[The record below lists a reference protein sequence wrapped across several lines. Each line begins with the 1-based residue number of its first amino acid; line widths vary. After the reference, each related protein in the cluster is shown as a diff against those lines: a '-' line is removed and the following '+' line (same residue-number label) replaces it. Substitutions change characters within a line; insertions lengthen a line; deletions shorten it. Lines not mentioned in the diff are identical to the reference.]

1 MAEENQKQVY
11 NPNNQRPKNLGT
23 HLFLLTCIIA
33 CIAVG
38 PWAWKSPLAI
48 VSVAEGEVVP
58 STQVKTIQHLEGGI
72 IDQILVKESDIV
84 KKSDPLV
91 ILAAT
96 ASEVDVDEAQVK
108 IDAKIIESIRLEAEI
123 NNFDVPIFADD
134 LMANRADLVNKSME
148 LFLSRKNKLEGDIRE
163 IQASIAQHQTAIDI
177 LIKQTEMSVKLLEE
191 GIITEFAHLDLLKEL
206 NAAKG
211 ALESSTEEKE
221 NITKLFIENA
231 RNARQVA
238 QREISELNETIKA
251 LKDNLKRTVITA
263 PVDGVVKNLF
273 FVTIGGVVRPGEAIL
288 DIVPTKDS
296 LIVEARLQE
305 SDIGFVKPGQSA
317 VVKLSSSDAV
327 NFGQIDGIVER
338 ISPDTEQDEN
348 DNRIVFYNIFVE
360 LDQNYFESKEKT
372 YYLVPGVKV
381 TASIQIGER
390 TLANYLLSPF
400 IGSLGQ
406 SFQER

>member
-1 MAEENQKQVY
+1 MNTLSEKHK
-11 NPNNQRPKNLGT
+11 KNTQIFFYILS
-23 HLFLLTCIIA
+23 LFAVTAGLWMFLFNIDII
-33 CIAVG
+33 
-38 PWAWKSPLAI
+38 SN
-48 VSVAEGEVVP
+48 AEGQVIP
-58 STQVKTIQHLEGGI
+58 AGDVKTIQHLEGGI

-84 KKSDPLV
+84 KVDDPLV

-96 ASEVDVDEAQVK
+96 ASEVDVDETQVQ
-108 IDAKIIESIRLEAEI
+108 IDAKKIESIRLEAEI
-123 NNFDVPIFADD
+123 NNFDVPIFDD
-134 LMANRADLVNKSME
+134 YLVNNRSELVNKSLE
-148 LFLSRKNKLEGDIRE
+148 LFVSRKNKLEGDIKKVSAE
-163 IQASIAQHQTAIDI
+163 IAQHQTAIDI
-177 LIKQTEMSVKLLEE
+177 LIKQTEMSEQLLVE
-191 GIITEFAHLDLLKEL
+191 GIITEFAHYDLLKEL

-211 ALESSTEEKE
+211 ALETSLEEKE
-221 NITKLFIENA
+221 NITKQFVESA

-251 LKDNLKRTVITA
+251 LKDNLERTVITA

-273 FVTIGGVVRPGEAIL
+273 FVTIGGVIRPGEAIL
-288 DIVPTKDS
+288 DIVPTRDN

-317 VVKLSSSDAV
+317 VVKLSSADAV
-327 NFGQIDGIVER
+327 NFGQIDGIVDR

-360 LDQNYFESKEKT
+360 LDQNYFESKEKI

>member
-1 MAEENQKQVY
+1 MTIPLLPEKHRNNTQLFFIAFSSFAFVAMAWMF
-11 NPNNQRPKNLGT
+11 
-23 HLFLLTCIIA
+23 LFNIDII
-33 CIAVG
+33 
-38 PWAWKSPLAI
+38 SN
-48 VSVAEGEVVP
+48 AEGQVIP
-58 STQVKTIQHLEGGI
+58 AGDVKTIQHLEGGI
-72 IDQILVKESDIV
+72 IDQILVKESDTV
-84 KKSDPLV
+84 KAGESLV

-96 ASEVDVDEAQVK
+96 ASEVDVDEAQVQ
-108 IDAKIIESIRLEAEI
+108 IDSKTIQSIRLEAEI
-123 NNFDVPIFADD
+123 NNFDIPVFPDE
-134 LMANRADLVNKSME
+134 LVNKRQELVNKSLE
-148 LFLSRKNKLEGDIRE
+148 LFISRKDKIEGDIKE
-163 IQASIAQHQTAIDI
+163 VTASIIQHQTAIDI
-177 LIKQTEMSVKLLEE
+177 LIKQTDMSQQLLDE

-211 ALESSTEEKE
+211 TLEAAIEEKD
-221 NITKLFIENA
+221 NITKEFIEDA
-231 RNARQVA
+231 RNQRQVA

-251 LKDNLKRTVITA
+251 LKDNLERTVITA

-273 FVTIGGVVRPGEAIL
+273 FVTIGGVIRPGEPIL
-288 DIVPTKDS
+288 DIVPTKDN

-317 VVKLSSSDAV
+317 IVKLSSSDAV
-327 NFGQIDGIVER
+327 NFGQINGVVDR

>member
-1 MAEENQKQVY
+1 MTIPLLPEKHRKNTQLFFIAFSSFAFVAMAWMF
-11 NPNNQRPKNLGT
+11 
-23 HLFLLTCIIA
+23 LFNIDII
-33 CIAVG
+33 
-38 PWAWKSPLAI
+38 SN
-48 VSVAEGEVVP
+48 AEGQVIP
-58 STQVKTIQHLEGGI
+58 AGDVKTIQHLEGGI
-72 IDQILVKESDIV
+72 IDQILVKESDTV
-84 KKSDPLV
+84 KAGESLV

-96 ASEVDVDEAQVK
+96 ASEVDVDEAQVQ
-108 IDAKIIESIRLEAEI
+108 IDSKTIQSIRLEAEI
-123 NNFDVPIFADD
+123 NNFDIPVFPDE
-134 LMANRADLVNKSME
+134 LVNKRQELVNKSLE
-148 LFLSRKNKLEGDIRE
+148 LFISRKDKIEGDIKE
-163 IQASIAQHQTAIDI
+163 VTASIIQHQTAIDI
-177 LIKQTEMSVKLLEE
+177 LIKQTDMSQELLDE

-211 ALESSTEEKE
+211 TLEAAIEEKD
-221 NITKLFIENA
+221 NITKEFIEDA
-231 RNARQVA
+231 RNQRQVA

-251 LKDNLKRTVITA
+251 LKDNLERTVITA

-273 FVTIGGVVRPGEAIL
+273 FVTIGGVIRPGEPIL
-288 DIVPTKDS
+288 DIVPTKDN

-317 VVKLSSSDAV
+317 IVKLSSSDAV
-327 NFGQIDGIVER
+327 NFGQINGVVDR

>member
-1 MAEENQKQVY
+1 MEFALPEKH
-11 NPNNQRPKNLGT
+11 RKNT
-23 HLFLLTCIIA
+23 KILFIVFSFFAFTLSLWMFLFNIDII
-33 CIAVG
+33 
-38 PWAWKSPLAI
+38 SN
-48 VSVAEGEVVP
+48 AEGQVIPAGE
-58 STQVKTIQHLEGGI
+58 VKTIQHLEGGI
-72 IDQILVKESDIV
+72 IDQILIQESDVV
-84 KKSDPLV
+84 KKDDPLV
-91 ILAAT
+91 VLAAT
-96 ASEVDVDEAQVK
+96 ASEVDVDEAQVQ

-123 NNFDVPIFADD
+123 NDFGVPIFSDE
-134 LMANRADLVNKSME
+134 LVNNRPDLVNKSLE
-148 LFLSRKNKLEGDIRE
+148 LFISRKEKLEGAIKE
-163 IQASIAQHQTAIDI
+163 VTAAVVQHQTAIDI
-177 LIKQTEMSVKLLEE
+177 LLKQTQMSEQLLQE
-191 GIITEFAHLDLLKEL
+191 GIITEFSHLNLLKEL

-211 ALESSTEEKE
+211 ALEVAMEEKD
-221 NITKLFIENA
+221 NLTKKFIEDA
-231 RNARQVA
+231 RNDRQIA

-251 LKDNLKRTVITA
+251 LKDNLDRTVITA

-273 FVTIGGVVRPGEAIL
+273 FVTIGGVIRPGEAIL
-288 DIVPTKDS
+288 DIVPTKDN

-317 VVKLSSSDAV
+317 VVKLSSADAV
-327 NFGQIDGIVER
+327 NFGQIEGIVER

>member
-1 MAEENQKQVY
+1 MTIPLLPEKHRKNTQLFFIAFSSFAFVAMAWMF
-11 NPNNQRPKNLGT
+11 
-23 HLFLLTCIIA
+23 LFNIDII
-33 CIAVG
+33 
-38 PWAWKSPLAI
+38 SN
-48 VSVAEGEVVP
+48 AEGQVIP
-58 STQVKTIQHLEGGI
+58 AGDVKTIQHLEGGI
-72 IDQILVKESDIV
+72 IDQILVKESDTV
-84 KKSDPLV
+84 KAGESLV

-96 ASEVDVDEAQVK
+96 ASEVDVDEAQVQ
-108 IDAKIIESIRLEAEI
+108 IDSKTIQSIRLEAEI
-123 NNFDVPIFADD
+123 NNFDIPVFPDE
-134 LMANRADLVNKSME
+134 LVNKRQELVNKSLE
-148 LFLSRKNKLEGDIRE
+148 LFISRKDKIEGDIKE
-163 IQASIAQHQTAIDI
+163 VTASIIQHQTAIDI
-177 LIKQTEMSVKLLEE
+177 LIKQTDMSQQLLDE

-211 ALESSTEEKE
+211 TLEAAIEEKD
-221 NITKLFIENA
+221 NITKEFIEDA
-231 RNARQVA
+231 RNQRQVA

-251 LKDNLKRTVITA
+251 LKDNLERTVITA
-263 PVDGVVKNLF
+263 PVDGVIKNLF
-273 FVTIGGVVRPGEAIL
+273 FVTIGGVIRPGEPIL
-288 DIVPTKDS
+288 DIVPTKDN

-317 VVKLSSSDAV
+317 IVKLSSSDAV
-327 NFGQIDGIVER
+327 NFGQINGVVDR

>member
-1 MAEENQKQVY
+1 MKSILPEKH
-11 NPNNQRPKNLGT
+11 QRNT
-23 HLFLLTCIIA
+23 QILFITFSLFAFTTGLWMFLFNIDII
-33 CIAVG
+33 
-38 PWAWKSPLAI
+38 SN
-48 VSVAEGEVVP
+48 AEGQVIP
-58 STQVKTIQHLEGGI
+58 AGDVKTVQHLEGGI
-72 IDQILVKESDIV
+72 IDQILIKESDIV
-84 KKSDPLV
+84 KKEDPLV

-96 ASEVDVDEAQVK
+96 ASEVDVDEAQVQ

-123 NNFDVPIFADD
+123 NDFDIPIFSDE
-134 LMANRADLVNKSME
+134 LVNNRPELVNKSME
-148 LFLSRKNKLEGDIRE
+148 LFVSRKNKLEGDVKEVLAAIV
-163 IQASIAQHQTAIDI
+163 QHQTAIDI
-177 LIKQTEMSVKLLEE
+177 LIKQTEMSEQLLNE
-191 GIITEFAHLDLLKEL
+191 GIISEFAHLDLLKEL

-211 ALESSTEEKE
+211 ALEAALEEKE
-221 NITKLFIENA
+221 NITKEFIEEA
-231 RNARQVA
+231 RNKRQIA

-273 FVTIGGVVRPGEAIL
+273 FVTIGGVIRPGEAIL
-288 DIVPTKDS
+288 DIVPTKDN

-317 VVKLSSSDAV
+317 VVKLSSADAV
-327 NFGQIDGIVER
+327 NFGQIDGIVDR

-348 DNRIVFYNIFVE
+348 DKRIVFYNIFVE
-360 LDQNYFESKEKT
+360 LDQNYFESKEKI

-400 IGSLGQ
+400 IGSIGQ

>member
-1 MAEENQKQVY
+1 MNALSEKHK
-11 NPNNQRPKNLGT
+11 KNTQIFFYILS
-23 HLFLLTCIIA
+23 LFAVTALLWMFLFNIDII
-33 CIAVG
+33 
-38 PWAWKSPLAI
+38 SN
-48 VSVAEGEVVP
+48 AEGQVIP
-58 STQVKTIQHLEGGI
+58 AGDVKTIQHLEGGI

-84 KKSDPLV
+84 KKDDHLV

-96 ASEVDVDEAQVK
+96 ASEVDVDEAQVQ
-108 IDAKIIESIRLEAEI
+108 IDAKKIESIRLEAEI
-123 NNFDVPIFADD
+123 NDFDVPIFDD
-134 LMANRADLVNKSME
+134 ILVKDRPELVNKSLE
-148 LFLSRKNKLEGDIRE
+148 LFVSRKNKLEGDIKKVSAE
-163 IQASIAQHQTAIDI
+163 IAQHQTAIDI
-177 LIKQTEMSVKLLEE
+177 LIKQTEMSEQLLVE
-191 GIITEFAHLDLLKEL
+191 GIITEFAHYDLLKEL

-211 ALESSTEEKE
+211 ALETSIEEKE
-221 NITKLFIENA
+221 NITKQFVESA

-251 LKDNLKRTVITA
+251 LKDNLERTVITA

-273 FVTIGGVVRPGEAIL
+273 FVTIGGVIRPGEAIL
-288 DIVPTKDS
+288 DIVPTKDN

-317 VVKLSSSDAV
+317 VVKLSSADAV
-327 NFGQIDGIVER
+327 NFGQIEGVVDR

-360 LDQNYFESKEKT
+360 LDQNYFESKEKI

-400 IGSLGQ
+400 IGSMGQ

>member
-1 MAEENQKQVY
+1 MNALSEKHK
-11 NPNNQRPKNLGT
+11 KNTQIFFYILS
-23 HLFLLTCIIA
+23 LFAVTALLWMFLFNIDII
-33 CIAVG
+33 
-38 PWAWKSPLAI
+38 SN
-48 VSVAEGEVVP
+48 AEGQVIP
-58 STQVKTIQHLEGGI
+58 AGDVKTIQHLEGGI

-84 KKSDPLV
+84 KKDDPLV

-96 ASEVDVDEAQVK
+96 ASEVDVDEAQVQ
-108 IDAKIIESIRLEAEI
+108 IDAKKIESIRLEAEI
-123 NNFDVPIFADD
+123 NDFDVPIFDD
-134 LMANRADLVNKSME
+134 ILVNDRSELVNKSLE
-148 LFLSRKNKLEGDIRE
+148 LFVSRKNKLEGDIKKVSAE
-163 IQASIAQHQTAIDI
+163 IAQHQTAIDI
-177 LIKQTEMSVKLLEE
+177 LIKQTEMSEQLLVE
-191 GIITEFAHLDLLKEL
+191 GIITEFAHYDLLKEL

-211 ALESSTEEKE
+211 ALETSLEEKE
-221 NITKLFIENA
+221 NITKQFVESA

-251 LKDNLKRTVITA
+251 LKDNLERTVITA

-273 FVTIGGVVRPGEAIL
+273 FVTIGGVIRPGEAIL
-288 DIVPTKDS
+288 DIVPTKDN

-317 VVKLSSSDAV
+317 VVKLSSADAV
-327 NFGQIDGIVER
+327 NFGQIEGIVDR

>member
-1 MAEENQKQVY
+1 MDTLPAKHK
-11 NPNNQRPKNLGT
+11 KNT
-23 HLFLLTCIIA
+23 QIFFYTFTIFAFFSVVWMFTFNIDII
-33 CIAVG
+33 
-38 PWAWKSPLAI
+38 SN
-48 VSVAEGEVVP
+48 AEG
-58 STQVKTIQHLEGGI
+58 QVIPAGEIKTIQHLEGGI

-84 KKSDPLV
+84 DEGDSLV

-96 ASEVDVDEAQVK
+96 ASEVDVDEAQVQ
-108 IDAKIIESIRLEAEI
+108 IDAKTIQLIRLEAEI
-123 NNFDVPIFADD
+123 NDFDVPIFPDE
-134 LMANRADLVNKSME
+134 LVTNRPELVNKSLE
-148 LFLSRKNKLEGDIRE
+148 LFVSRKDKLEGDKRE
-163 IQASIAQHQTAIDI
+163 VIAAISQHQTAIDI
-177 LIKQTEMSVKLLEE
+177 LIKQTAMSEELLTE
-191 GIITEFAHLDLLKEL
+191 GIITEFAHLNLLKEL

-211 ALESSTEEKE
+211 TLEAAIEEKD
-221 NITKLFIENA
+221 NITKDFIEDA
-231 RNARQVA
+231 RNQRQIA

-251 LKDNLKRTVITA
+251 LKDNLDRTIITA

-273 FVTIGGVVRPGEAIL
+273 FVTIGGVIRPGEAIL
-288 DIVPTKDS
+288 DIVPTRDN

-317 VVKLSSSDAV
+317 IIKLSSADAV
-327 NFGQIDGIVER
+327 NFGQINGKVER

-360 LDQNYFESKEKT
+360 LDQNFFESKEKV
-372 YYLVPGVKV
+372 YNLVPGVKV

-400 IGSLGQ
+400 IGSFGQ

>member
-1 MAEENQKQVY
+1 MNALSEKHK
-11 NPNNQRPKNLGT
+11 KNTQIFFYILS
-23 HLFLLTCIIA
+23 LFAVTALLWMFLFNIDII
-33 CIAVG
+33 
-38 PWAWKSPLAI
+38 SN
-48 VSVAEGEVVP
+48 AEGQVIP
-58 STQVKTIQHLEGGI
+58 AGDVKTIQHLEGGI

-84 KKSDPLV
+84 KKDDPLV

-96 ASEVDVDEAQVK
+96 ASEVDVDEAQVQ
-108 IDAKIIESIRLEAEI
+108 IDAKKIESIRLEAEI
-123 NNFDVPIFADD
+123 NDFDVPIFDD
-134 LMANRADLVNKSME
+134 SLVNNRSELVNKSLE
-148 LFLSRKNKLEGDIRE
+148 LFVSRKNKLEGDIKKVSAE
-163 IQASIAQHQTAIDI
+163 IAQHQTAIDI
-177 LIKQTEMSVKLLEE
+177 LIKQTEMSEQLLVE
-191 GIITEFAHLDLLKEL
+191 GIITEFAHYDLLKEL

-211 ALESSTEEKE
+211 ALETSIEEKE
-221 NITKLFIENA
+221 NITKQFVESA

-251 LKDNLKRTVITA
+251 LRDNLERTVITA

-273 FVTIGGVVRPGEAIL
+273 FVTIGGVIRPGEAIL
-288 DIVPTKDS
+288 DIVPTKDN

-317 VVKLSSSDAV
+317 VVKLSSADAV
-327 NFGQIDGIVER
+327 NFGQIEGIVDR

-360 LDQNYFESKEKT
+360 LDQNYFESKEKI

-400 IGSLGQ
+400 IGSMGQ

>member
-1 MAEENQKQVY
+1 MKSILPEKHKRNTQI
-11 NPNNQRPKNLGT
+11 
-23 HLFLLTCIIA
+23 LFISFSLFALTTVLWMLIFNIDII
-33 CIAVG
+33 
-38 PWAWKSPLAI
+38 SN
-48 VSVAEGEVVP
+48 AEGQVIP
-58 STQVKTIQHLEGGI
+58 AGDVKTIQHLEGGI
-72 IDQILVKESDIV
+72 IDQILIKESDIV
-84 KKSDPLV
+84 KKEDPLV

-96 ASEVDVDEAQVK
+96 ASEVDVDEAQVQ

-123 NNFDVPIFADD
+123 NDFDIPIFSDE
-134 LMANRADLVNKSME
+134 LVNNRPELVNKSME
-148 LFLSRKNKLEGDIRE
+148 LFVSRKNKLEGDIKE
-163 IQASIAQHQTAIDI
+163 VSAGIFQHQTAIDI
-177 LIKQTEMSVKLLEE
+177 LIKQTEMSEKLLNE

-211 ALESSTEEKE
+211 ALEAALEEKE
-221 NITKLFIENA
+221 NITKEFIEEA
-231 RNARQVA
+231 RNSRQIA

-251 LKDNLKRTVITA
+251 LKDNLDRTVITA

-273 FVTIGGVVRPGEAIL
+273 FVTIGGVIRPGEAIL
-288 DIVPTKDS
+288 DIVPTKDN
-296 LIVEARLQE
+296 LIVKARLQE

-317 VVKLSSSDAV
+317 VVKLSSADAV
-327 NFGQIDGIVER
+327 NFGQIDGKVDR

-360 LDQNYFESKEKT
+360 LDQNYFESKEKI

>member
-1 MAEENQKQVY
+1 MNTLAEKHK
-11 NPNNQRPKNLGT
+11 KNT
-23 HLFLLTCIIA
+23 QLFFYAFSLFAITVGLWMFLFNIDII
-33 CIAVG
+33 
-38 PWAWKSPLAI
+38 SN
-48 VSVAEGEVVP
+48 AEGQVIP
-58 STQVKTIQHLEGGI
+58 AGDVKTIQHLEGGI

-84 KKSDPLV
+84 KKDDPLV

-96 ASEVDVDEAQVK
+96 SSEVDVDEAQVQ

-123 NNFDVPIFADD
+123 NNFDVPIFNDE
-134 LMANRADLVNKSME
+134 LVNNRPELVNKSME
-148 LFLSRKNKLEGDIRE
+148 LFVSRKNKLEGDVKE
-163 IQASIAQHQTAIDI
+163 VIAAIVQHQTAIDI
-177 LIKQTEMSVKLLEE
+177 LIKQTEMSEKLLEE
-191 GIITEFAHLDLLKEL
+191 GIITEFSHLDLLKEL

-211 ALESSTEEKE
+211 ALETSLEEKE

-231 RNARQVA
+231 RNARQIA

-251 LKDNLKRTVITA
+251 LKDNLERTVITA
-263 PVDGVVKNLF
+263 PVDGVIKNLF
-273 FVTIGGVVRPGEAIL
+273 FVTIGGVIRPGEAIL
-288 DIVPTKDS
+288 DIVPTKDN

-317 VVKLSSSDAV
+317 VVKLSSADAV
-327 NFGQIDGIVER
+327 NFGQIEGTVDR

-360 LDQNYFESKEKT
+360 LDQNYFESKEKI

-400 IGSLGQ
+400 IGSMGQ
-406 SFQER
+406 YFQER

>member
-1 MAEENQKQVY
+1 MNVLSEKHK
-11 NPNNQRPKNLGT
+11 KNT
-23 HLFLLTCIIA
+23 QLFFYVFSLFAITAGLWMFLFNIDII
-33 CIAVG
+33 
-38 PWAWKSPLAI
+38 SN
-48 VSVAEGEVVP
+48 AEGQVIP
-58 STQVKTIQHLEGGI
+58 AGDVKTIQHLEGGI

-84 KKSDPLV
+84 KKDDPLV
-91 ILAAT
+91 VLAAT
-96 ASEVDVDEAQVK
+96 SSEVDVDEAQVQ

-123 NNFDVPIFADD
+123 NNFDIPIFNDE
-134 LMANRADLVNKSME
+134 LVNNRPELVNKSME
-148 LFLSRKNKLEGDIRE
+148 LFVSRKNKLEGDIKE
-163 IQASIAQHQTAIDI
+163 VLAAIIQHQTAIDI
-177 LIKQTEMSVKLLEE
+177 LIKQTEMSEKLLEE
-191 GIITEFAHLDLLKEL
+191 GIITEFSHLDLLKEL

-211 ALESSTEEKE
+211 ALETSLEEKE

-231 RNARQVA
+231 RNARQIA

-251 LKDNLKRTVITA
+251 LKDNLERTVITA
-263 PVDGVVKNLF
+263 PVDGVIKNLF
-273 FVTIGGVVRPGEAIL
+273 FVTIGGVIRPGEAIL
-288 DIVPTKDS
+288 DIVPTKDN

-317 VVKLSSSDAV
+317 VVKLSSADAV
-327 NFGQIDGIVER
+327 NFGQIEGTVDR

-360 LDQNYFESKEKT
+360 LDQNYFESKEKI

-400 IGSLGQ
+400 IGSLGE

>member
-1 MAEENQKQVY
+1 MDVLLNKHKRNTQIFFYIFTSFAVTAV
-11 NPNNQRPKNLGT
+11 LWMF
-23 HLFLLTCIIA
+23 LFNIDII
-33 CIAVG
+33 
-38 PWAWKSPLAI
+38 SN
-48 VSVAEGEVVP
+48 AEGQVIP
-58 STQVKTIQHLEGGI
+58 AGDVKTIQHLEGGI

-163 IQASIAQHQTAIDI
+163 IQASIVQHQTAIDI

>member
-1 MAEENQKQVY
+1 MELALPEKH
-11 NPNNQRPKNLGT
+11 RKNT
-23 HLFLLTCIIA
+23 KILFIVFSLFAFTLSLWMFLFNIDII
-33 CIAVG
+33 
-38 PWAWKSPLAI
+38 SN
-48 VSVAEGEVVP
+48 AEGQVIPAGE
-58 STQVKTIQHLEGGI
+58 VKTIQHLEGGI
-72 IDQILVKESDIV
+72 IDQILIQESDVV
-84 KKSDPLV
+84 KKDDPLV
-91 ILAAT
+91 VLAAT
-96 ASEVDVDEAQVK
+96 ASEVDVDEAQVQ

-123 NNFDVPIFADD
+123 NDFGVPIFSDE
-134 LMANRADLVNKSME
+134 LVNNRPDLINKSLE
-148 LFLSRKNKLEGDIRE
+148 LFISRKEKLEGAIKE
-163 IQASIAQHQTAIDI
+163 VTAAVMQHQTAIDI
-177 LIKQTEMSVKLLEE
+177 LLKQTQMSEQLLQE
-191 GIITEFAHLDLLKEL
+191 GIITEFSHLDLLKEL

-211 ALESSTEEKE
+211 ALKVSMEEKD
-221 NITKLFIENA
+221 NLTKKFVEDA
-231 RNARQVA
+231 RNDRQIA

-251 LKDNLKRTVITA
+251 LKDNLDRTLITA

-273 FVTIGGVVRPGEAIL
+273 FVTIGGVIRPGEAIL
-288 DIVPTKDS
+288 DIVPTKDN

-317 VVKLSSSDAV
+317 VVKLSSADSV
-327 NFGQIDGIVER
+327 NFGQIEGIVER

-400 IGSLGQ
+400 MGSLGQ

>member
-1 MAEENQKQVY
+1 MNTLSEKHK
-11 NPNNQRPKNLGT
+11 KNTRIFFYVLS
-23 HLFLLTCIIA
+23 LFAVTAGLWMFLFNIDII
-33 CIAVG
+33 
-38 PWAWKSPLAI
+38 SN
-48 VSVAEGEVVP
+48 AEGQVIP
-58 STQVKTIQHLEGGI
+58 AGDVKTIQHLEGGI

-84 KKSDPLV
+84 KMDDPLV

-96 ASEVDVDEAQVK
+96 ASEVDVDETQVQ
-108 IDAKIIESIRLEAEI
+108 IDAKKIESIRLEAEI
-123 NNFDVPIFADD
+123 NDFDVPIFDD
-134 LMANRADLVNKSME
+134 SLVNNRPELVNKSLE
-148 LFLSRKNKLEGDIRE
+148 LFVSRKNKLEGDIKKVSAE
-163 IQASIAQHQTAIDI
+163 IAQHQTAIDI
-177 LIKQTEMSVKLLEE
+177 LIKQTEMSEQLLVE
-191 GIITEFAHLDLLKEL
+191 GIITEFAHYDLLKEL

-211 ALESSTEEKE
+211 ALETSLEEKE
-221 NITKLFIENA
+221 NITKQFVESA

-251 LKDNLKRTVITA
+251 LKDNLERTVITA

-273 FVTIGGVVRPGEAIL
+273 FVTIGGVIRPGEAIL
-288 DIVPTKDS
+288 DIVPTKDN

-317 VVKLSSSDAV
+317 VVKLSSADAV
-327 NFGQIDGIVER
+327 NFGQIEGVVDR

-360 LDQNYFESKEKT
+360 LDQNYFESKEKI

>member
-1 MAEENQKQVY
+1 MKSILPEKHL
-11 NPNNQRPKNLGT
+11 KNT
-23 HLFLLTCIIA
+23 QILFITFSLFAFTSVLWMFLFNIDII
-33 CIAVG
+33 
-38 PWAWKSPLAI
+38 SN
-48 VSVAEGEVVP
+48 AEGQVIP
-58 STQVKTIQHLEGGI
+58 AGDVKTIQHLEGGI
-72 IDQILVKESDIV
+72 IDQILIKESDIV
-84 KKSDPLV
+84 KKEDPLV

-96 ASEVDVDEAQVK
+96 ASEVDVDEAQVQ

-123 NNFDVPIFADD
+123 NDFDIPIFSDE
-134 LMANRADLVNKSME
+134 LVNNRPELVNKSME
-148 LFLSRKNKLEGDIRE
+148 LFVSRKNKLEGDIKE
-163 IQASIAQHQTAIDI
+163 VLAAIVQHQTAIDI
-177 LIKQTEMSVKLLEE
+177 LIKQTEMSEQLLNE

-211 ALESSTEEKE
+211 ALEAALEEKE
-221 NITKLFIENA
+221 NITKEFIEEA
-231 RNARQVA
+231 RNKRQIA

-273 FVTIGGVVRPGEAIL
+273 FVTIGGVIRPGEAIL
-288 DIVPTKDS
+288 DIVPTKDN

-317 VVKLSSSDAV
+317 VVKLSSADAV
-327 NFGQIDGIVER
+327 NFGQIDGIVDR

-360 LDQNYFESKEKT
+360 LDQNYFESKEKI

>member
-1 MAEENQKQVY
+1 MNHLLPEKHK
-11 NPNNQRPKNLGT
+11 KNTQL
-23 HLFLLTCIIA
+23 LFLTFVSFALATVLWMFFFNIDII
-33 CIAVG
+33 
-38 PWAWKSPLAI
+38 SN
-48 VSVAEGEVVP
+48 AEGQVIP
-58 STQVKTIQHLEGGI
+58 AGDVKTVQHLEGGI
-72 IDQILVKESDIV
+72 IDQILVKESDTIR
-84 KKSDPLV
+84 KGDSLI

-96 ASEVDVDEAQVK
+96 ASEVDVDEAQVQ
-108 IDAKIIESIRLEAEI
+108 IDAKKIQSIRLEAEI
-123 NNFDVPIFADD
+123 NNFDIPVFSDE
-134 LMANRADLVNKSME
+134 LVKNRPELVNKSME
-148 LFLSRKNKLEGDIRE
+148 LFISRKNKIEGDINE
-163 IQASIAQHQTAIDI
+163 VLATIVQHQTAIDI
-177 LIKQTEMSVKLLEE
+177 LIKQTAMSEELLNE
-191 GIITEFAHLDLLKEL
+191 GIITEFAHLNLLKEL

-211 ALESSTEEKE
+211 TLETAIEEKE
-221 NITKLFIENA
+221 NITNDFIEDA
-231 RNARQVA
+231 RNKRQIA

-251 LKDNLKRTVITA
+251 LKDNLERTVITA

-273 FVTIGGVVRPGEAIL
+273 FVTIGGVVRPGEPIL
-288 DIVPTKDS
+288 DIVPTKDN

-317 VVKLSSSDAV
+317 VVKLSSADAV
-327 NFGQIDGIVER
+327 NFGQIEGTVDR

-360 LDQNYFESKEKT
+360 LDQNYFESKEKI

>member
-1 MAEENQKQVY
+1 MNILSEKHK
-11 NPNNQRPKNLGT
+11 KNTQIFFYILS
-23 HLFLLTCIIA
+23 LFAVTALLWMFLFNIDII
-33 CIAVG
+33 
-38 PWAWKSPLAI
+38 SN
-48 VSVAEGEVVP
+48 AEGQVIP
-58 STQVKTIQHLEGGI
+58 AGDVKTIQHLEGGI

-84 KKSDPLV
+84 KKDDPLV

-96 ASEVDVDEAQVK
+96 ASEVDVDEAQVQ
-108 IDAKIIESIRLEAEI
+108 IDAKKIESIRLEAEI
-123 NNFDVPIFADD
+123 NDFDVPIFDD
-134 LMANRADLVNKSME
+134 ILVKDRPELVNKSLE
-148 LFLSRKNKLEGDIRE
+148 LFVSRKNKLEGDIKKVSAE
-163 IQASIAQHQTAIDI
+163 IAQHQTAIDI
-177 LIKQTEMSVKLLEE
+177 LIKQTEMSEQLLVE
-191 GIITEFAHLDLLKEL
+191 GIITEFAHYDLLKEL

-211 ALESSTEEKE
+211 ALETSIEEKE
-221 NITKLFIENA
+221 NITKQFVESA

-251 LKDNLKRTVITA
+251 LRDNLERTVITA

-273 FVTIGGVVRPGEAIL
+273 FVTIGGVIRPGEAIL
-288 DIVPTKDS
+288 DIVPTKDN

-317 VVKLSSSDAV
+317 VVKLSSADAV
-327 NFGQIDGIVER
+327 NFGQIDGIVDR

>member
-1 MAEENQKQVY
+1 MIKVLPDKHKRNT
-11 NPNNQRPKNLGT
+11 NLF
-23 HLFLLTCIIA
+23 FLLFSSFSAVAIIWMF
-33 CIAVG
+33 IFNIDII
-38 PWAWKSPLAI
+38 SN
-48 VSVAEGEVVP
+48 AEG
-58 STQVKTIQHLEGGI
+58 QVIPAGEIKTIQHLEGGI

-84 KKSDPLV
+84 NVNDPLV

-96 ASEVDVDEAQVK
+96 SSEVDVDEAQVQ
-108 IDAKIIESIRLEAEI
+108 IDSKLIQSIRLEAEI
-123 NNFDVPIFADD
+123 NDFDAPIFSDE
-134 LMANRADLVNKSME
+134 LVQNRPNLVNKSME
-148 LFLSRKNKLEGDIRE
+148 LFISRKNKLEGDIKE
-163 IQASIAQHQTAIDI
+163 IQATIEQHQTAIDI
-177 LIKQTEMSVKLLEE
+177 LIRQVSMSEQLLEE
-191 GIITEFAHLDLLKEL
+191 KIITEYKHLDLLKEL

-211 ALESSTEEKE
+211 TLETAIEEKE
-221 NITKLFIENA
+221 NITKEFIEDA
-231 RNARQVA
+231 RNQRQIA
-238 QREISELNETIKA
+238 QREISELNETIRA
-251 LKDNLKRTVITA
+251 LKDNLERTVITA

-273 FVTIGGVVRPGEAIL
+273 FVTIGGVIRPGEAIL
-288 DIVPTKDS
+288 DIVPTKDN

-305 SDIGFVKPGQSA
+305 SDIGFVKPGQNA

-327 NFGQIDGIVER
+327 NFGQINGVVDR

-360 LDQNYFESKEKT
+360 LDQNYFESKEKI
-372 YYLVPGVKV
+372 YNLVPGVKV

>member
-1 MAEENQKQVY
+1 MTIPLLPEKHRKNTQLFFIAFSSFAFVAMAWMF
-11 NPNNQRPKNLGT
+11 
-23 HLFLLTCIIA
+23 LFNIDII
-33 CIAVG
+33 
-38 PWAWKSPLAI
+38 SN
-48 VSVAEGEVVP
+48 AEGQVIP
-58 STQVKTIQHLEGGI
+58 AGDVKTIQHLEGGI

-84 KKSDPLV
+84 KAGESLV

-96 ASEVDVDEAQVK
+96 ASEVDVDEAQVQ
-108 IDAKIIESIRLEAEI
+108 IDSKTIQSIRLEAEI
-123 NNFDVPIFADD
+123 NNFDIPVFPDE
-134 LMANRADLVNKSME
+134 LVNKRQELVNKSLE
-148 LFLSRKNKLEGDIRE
+148 LFISRKDKIEGDIKE
-163 IQASIAQHQTAIDI
+163 VTASIIQHQTAIDI
-177 LIKQTEMSVKLLEE
+177 LIKQTDMSQQLLDE

-211 ALESSTEEKE
+211 TLEAAIEEKD
-221 NITKLFIENA
+221 NITKEFIEDA
-231 RNARQVA
+231 RNQRQVA

-251 LKDNLKRTVITA
+251 LKDNLERTVITA

-273 FVTIGGVVRPGEAIL
+273 FVTIGGVIRPGEPIL
-288 DIVPTKDS
+288 DIVPTKDN

-317 VVKLSSSDAV
+317 IVKLSSSDAV
-327 NFGQIDGIVER
+327 NFGQINGVVDR